1 MQDQV
6 SRAYTAH
13 LKSYIESP
21 LTLSMYFYLESGVK
35 GHFPGVQVPISP
47 SVSQYAILFWG
58 TNFET
63 RILFGVGVWT
73 GETLSFHT
81 RIESETQSPC

>member
-1 MQDQV
+1 M

-35 GHFPGVQVPISP
+35 GHFPGAQIPISP
-47 SVSQYAILFWG
+47 SVCNYMGGGGGS
-58 TNFET
+58 ET

-73 GETLSFHT
+73 GETLST
-81 RIESETQSPC
+81 LG